1 MLPQQQPREVE
12 DELLV
17 LADHKA
23 AEAQEGGKGLQGA

>member
-1 MLPQQQPREVE
+1 MLPQQQPE

-17 LADHKA
+17 PADHKA